1 MRRREFIAA
10 LGGAVTWPL
19 AARGQQ
25 GERVR
30 LVGFL
35 EGISADAPGTK
46 VRHTEFLEGLRQL
59 GWMPGRN
66 VRIEVRYGGGDEA
79 QTRKYA
85 AELIALAPD
94 VILVGGTTASE
105 VVLKNH
111 PLHSHCICRR
121 PRPRRLRLRQESV
134 ATGR

>member
-1 MRRREFIAA
+1 MRRRDFIAA
-10 LGGAVTWPL
+10 VGGAAAAWPL

-30 LVGFL
+30 LVGLL
-35 EGISADAPGTK
+35 EGISADAPGVK

-79 QTRKYA
+79 QTRKNV

-94 VILVGGTTASE
+94 VILVGGTTAAE
-105 VVLKNH
+105 V
-111 PLHSHCICRR
+111 
-121 PRPRRLRLRQESV
+121 
-134 ATGR
+134 

>member
-1 MRRREFIAA
+1 MRRRGFIHGIAA
-10 LGGAVTWPL
+10 CAAWPL
-19 AARGQQ
+19 VARAQQ

-30 LVGFL
+30 LVGLL

-46 VRHTEFLEGLRQL
+46 VRHAEFLEGLRQL
-59 GWMPGRN
+59 GWVPGRN
-66 VRIEVRYGGGDEA
+66 VQIEVRYGGGDEA

-105 VVLKNH
+105 VVLKTTRSI
-111 PLHSHCICRR
+111 PIVFVVVPDPVGSGYVKR
-121 PRPRRLRLRQESV
+121 V
-134 ATGR
+134 ATGP